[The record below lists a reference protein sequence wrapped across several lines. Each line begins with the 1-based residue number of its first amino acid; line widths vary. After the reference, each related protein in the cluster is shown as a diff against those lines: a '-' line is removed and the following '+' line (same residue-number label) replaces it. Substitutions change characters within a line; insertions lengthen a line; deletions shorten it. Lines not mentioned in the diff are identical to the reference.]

1 MFSEAAEE
9 MSELRYKEVE
19 SLLTMIRSGS
29 SRRSEAAA
37 LFLDELAAM
46 VSHGNLHNK
55 VEVSVVHTRKISWV
69 CNEKE

>member
-69 CNEKE
+69 WNEKE